1 MTAQRGFIDKEIRH
15 LNEIMP
21 GMANRGG
28 IDMLDQKRRSIDEVH
43 RWKPKD
49 SIEEVLSDGM
59 HRLIRPTQQF
69 VERDEAPFDPF
80 KARKDQLIPLA
91 KLEHAMTQFPN
102 IRDVG
107 SFQSGL
113 VQNYIQERAAENR
126 AIEDQNLRVLGEAI
140 LDRNIFA

>member
-1 MTAQRGFIDKEIRH
+1 MASQRGFIDREIRH

-28 IDMLDQKRRSIDEVH
+28 IDMLDQQRRSIEEVH

-49 SIEEVLSDGM
+49 GIEEVISDGV

-69 VERDEAPFDPF
+69 VNRLKAPFDPLQM
-80 KARKDQLIPLA
+80 RKERLIPVA

-113 VQNYIQERAAENR
+113 IQNYIQERAAENR
-126 AIEDQNLRVLGEAI
+126 AIEDQNLRVLGEAV
-140 LDRNIFA
+140 LDANIFA